1 MFDLDLD
8 FGLGDRVDELRQAV
22 REFARRRIAPRAA
35 EIDRSNQFPRDLWPE
50 LGGMGLLGITV
61 EEEFGGLG
69 YGYLEHVVA
78 MEEISR
84 ASASV
89 GLSYGAHSNLCVNQI
104 RRWGTPQQKRRHLPA
119 LVSGEHVGALAM
131 SEAEAGSDVVGM
143 RLRAEPRDGGFVLN
157 GRKMWITNGP
167 EADTLV
173 VYGSLEPG
181 TGAAALTAFIVEKG
195 TPGLSAARKLD
206 KLGMRG
212 SDTCELVFEDCLV
225 PVGNLLGEE
234 GQGFYGIMANFQME
248 RLQLALL
255 ANMTSELALEESL
268 KYVKQREAFGRT
280 LEGFQVTRH
289 KLVDMATLLE
299 ASREFTYRVA
309 AKIEAGLNPVK
320 EISMANNFAC
330 QTSDK
335 VTYDAV
341 QLHGGYGYMREYL
354 VERLYRDN
362 RILSIG
368 GGTQE
373 IMKEIIGKL
382 MF

>member
-1 MFDLDLD
+1 M
-8 FGLGDRVDELRQAV
+8 GAIQTRAV
-22 REFARRRIAPRAA
+22 REGDHFR
-35 EIDRSNQFPRDLWPE
+35 
-50 LGGMGLLGITV
+50 V
-61 EEEFGGLG
+61 
-69 YGYLEHVVA
+69 
-78 MEEISR
+78 
-84 ASASV
+84 
-89 GLSYGAHSNLCVNQI
+89 
-104 RRWGTPQQKRRHLPA
+104 
-119 LVSGEHVGALAM
+119 
-131 SEAEAGSDVVGM
+131 
-143 RLRAEPRDGGFVLN
+143 N
-157 GRKMWITNGP
+157 GRKTFITSGARADVLTCAVRTGEPGP
-167 EADTLV
+167 HGVSLLV
-173 VYGSLEPG
+173 VETDRPG
-181 TGAAALTAFIVEKG
+181 FAVTRILKKMGWWA
-195 TPGLSAARKLD
+195 
-206 KLGMRG
+206 
-212 SDTCELVFEDCLV
+212 SDTAELVFEDCLV

-234 GQGFYGIMANFQME
+234 GQGFYNLMANFQME

-255 ANMTSELALEESL
+255 ANVTSELALEEL
-268 KYVKQREAFGRT
+268 MRYVKQREAFGRT
-280 LEGFQVTRH
+280 LEGFQVIRH

-320 EISMANNFAC
+320 EISMAKNFAC
-330 QTSDK
+330 QVSDK